1 MKTVIFFMLQIR
13 KDRAGEQI
21 DKLLLKN
28 VIDIFVEID
37 MGDIELL
44 DETANDYKLKAEP
57 KPPAKTCETMVSLFL
72 NIL

>member
-1 MKTVIFFMLQIR
+1 MLQIR

-44 DETANDYKLKAEP
+44 DETANDYKQ
-57 KPPAKTCETMVSLFL
+57 T
-72 NIL
+72 

>member
-1 MKTVIFFMLQIR
+1 MLQIH

-57 KPPAKTCETMVSLFL
+57 KPKPPAKTCETMVSLFL